1 MSNNTGVTV
10 DDIRAKAREV
20 EDAVK
25 QTQETAKDGATW
37 ALGGLVVLLVVM
49 FFFGRRRG
57 RKGGAVVEVY
67 KV

>member
-1 MSNNTGVTV
+1 MSNNNGVTV

-25 QTQETAKDGATW
+25 QTQETAKDTATW
-37 ALGGLVVLLVVM
+37 AIGGLLVLLVLI
-49 FFFGRRRG
+49 FLLGRRRG
-57 RKGGAVVEVY
+57 RQGGAIVEVY

>member
-1 MSNNTGVTV
+1 MSNNNGVTV

-25 QTQETAKDGATW
+25 QTQETAKDTATW
-37 ALGGLVVLLVVM
+37 AIGGLLLLLIVM
-49 FFFGRRRG
+49 FFLGRRRG
-57 RKGGAVVEVY
+57 RQGGAVVEVY

>member
-1 MSNNTGVTV
+1 MSNKNGVTV

-25 QTQETAKDGATW
+25 QTQETAKDTATW
-37 ALGGLVVLLVVM
+37 AIGGLLVLLVLI
-49 FFFGRRRG
+49 FFLGRRKG
-57 RKGGAVVEVY
+57 RAGGAIVEVY

>member
-1 MSNNTGVTV
+1 MANNTGVTI

-25 QTQETAKDGATW
+25 QTQETAKDTATW
-37 ALGGLVVLLVVM
+37 AVGGLVLLLVLM
-49 FFFGRRRG
+49 FFIGRRKG
-57 RKGGAVVEVY
+57 RRGGAVVEVY